1 VTDLAAEDLWHI
13 GNTRR
18 PQFTAHYL
26 ARSPLHLAFPSVNV
40 IHRRVLSFLRL
51 ESFILSFFRH
61 VYFDS
66 CTIFSAI
73 FCFFLFLLFRT
84 PILSIL
90 PYSFFIFIPTFSSFF
105 FFFSFF
111 FLAFYSVFFSYTI
124 VFIPFSFSR
133 DLSSLLIFSAIFILF
148 YFYLFF

>member
-1 VTDLAAEDLWHI
+1 MTDLAVEDLWHI

-26 ARSPLHLAFPSVNV
+26 VRSPLHLAFPSVNV
-40 IHRRVLSFLRL
+40 IHRRVLFFLRL

-73 FCFFLFLLFRT
+73 FCFFLFLFFRT
-84 PILSIL
+84 PILPIL
-90 PYSFFIFIPTFSSFF
+90 PYSFLFLFLHFPLFS
-105 FFFSFF
+105 FFSFF
-111 FLAFYSVFFSYTI
+111 FFSVLFSFFFLHHRFYSF
-124 VFIPFSFSR
+124 
-133 DLSSLLIFSAIFILF
+133 LF
-148 YFYLFF
+148 